1 MRMMTDPDDI
11 LLVHIQRPLQLSRG
25 RAEAV
30 QDEVLPHAV
39 DPLSPRGQCAAHKV
53 SSFSFTR
60 GEGSDNLSL
69 HVHDHDRVG
78 SVAHDHLVLVLGEDV
93 HAVNV
98 HVTAR
103 RTSQGLES
111 ILTF

>member
-1 MRMMTDPDDI
+1 MVRYANHI
-11 LLVHIQRPLQLSRG
+11 FLVHVKGSLELASG